1 MSDNR
6 KDSSCL
12 SEIINFLVVLLIV
25 SLIVSYCHREDK
37 DKGFIDSSIESIRGM
52 YEHVDSV
59 WHSNDSINDIKDAKR
74 DETTT
79 K

>member
-6 KDSSCL
+6 NPSCL
-12 SEIINFLVVLLIV
+12 SEIISFLVVLLIV
-25 SLIVSYCHREDK
+25 SLIVSYCRREDK
-37 DKGFIDSSIESIRGM
+37 DKGFIDSGIESIRGM